1 MPRRLPP
8 LNALKAFEAAAR
20 HESFTRAAEE
30 LCVTQGAVSHQVK
43 ALEAELGLKLF
54 NRERQ
59 RLVITEAGRAYL
71 VVVRDAFDRIG
82 DGTERLLQR
91 QRGGALTVS
100 TSPNF
105 AAKWLVHRLGRFAET
120 HPEIDLRVS
129 ASMQHVDFAREDIDL
144 AIRHGDGTDTGLQV
158 TRLCTEELF
167 PVCSPKLLNGRNRLR
182 APSDLSR
189 FALLHVNDRQGWR
202 QWLDFA
208 GVGDVDAARGPILNQ
223 ASMAID
229 AAVDGQGVALA
240 RTALAAWDLIGGRL
254 GGRPNGRPRSALYAL
269 PAKYNGVTVSRGS
282 REQPRPSASRSA
294 RPCPMPAT
302 SAPRTRDGRQGLR
315 KTRPT
320 SSARRRRPTMKRRA
334 AVRTNRRGLPSDGS
348 ARSQAYHHSSVAF
361 FILPIAGLDPS
372 PVLEPRKQGTGT
384 PGAKHRFS
392 RLP

>member
-91 QRGGALTVS
+91 QSGGALTVT

-105 AAKWLVHRLGRFAET
+105 AAKWLVHRMGRFAEA
-120 HPEIDLRVS
+120 HPDIDLRVS
-129 ASMQHVDFAREDIDL
+129 ASPQHIDFAREDIDL
-144 AIRHGDGTDTGLQV
+144 AIRHGDGTAPGLHV
-158 TRLCTEELF
+158 MRLCAETLF
-167 PVCSPKLLNGRNRLR
+167 PVCSPKLLTGRNALR
-182 APSDLSR
+182 TPADLRR
-189 FALLHVNDRQGWR
+189 FPLLHVDDRQSWNQWG

-208 GVGDVDAARGPILNQ
+208 GVRDIDLAHGPVLSQ
-223 ASMAID
+223 VSMAID

-254 GGRPNGRPRSALYAL
+254 VRPFDLEMPVPFAYWIVC
-269 PAKYNGVTVSRGS
+269 PK
-282 REQPRPSASRSA
+282 PSAKLA
-294 RPCPMPAT
+294 
-302 SAPRTRDGRQGLR
+302 
-315 KTRPT
+315 KI
-320 SSARRRRPTMKRRA
+320 
-334 AVRTNRRGLPSDGS
+334 
-348 ARSQAYHHSSVAF
+348 VAF
-361 FILPIAGLDPS
+361 TDWLIAEAAEDS
-372 PVLEPRKQGTGT
+372 RQLERLRSKASGRKR
-384 PGAKHRFS
+384 A
-392 RLP
+392 